1 MWKKRKPREGE
12 EDHWRHKARSFSEA
26 VKQRWAHPDSH
37 RDFILSLVKSL
48 SRSAVLDIGA
58 GTGGWAV
65 PLARNARKVTALEP
79 SSAMIQVMRENL
91 ESEGVDNVEIIQGP
105 WPESEMEA
113 HDFSLCSHAM
123 YGCSDL
129 TAFVH
134 AMTKA
139 TRRTCFMLMR
149 APAHD
154 GTMALAALRVWG
166 QPHDSPNFQVA
177 YNAMLQM
184 GLYPHVLMGAPDLWE
199 PWENDS
205 LEAAMEE
212 VKHRLG
218 LGSASEH
225 DAFLRNLLESRL
237 TFRDGKALWPREV
250 RSALIYWEGAG

>member
-1 MWKKRKPREGE
+1 MQNGTDWIMLWKELVEAQSHMWKKRKPREGE

-48 SRSAVLDIGA
+48 SRSTVLDIGA

-65 PLARNARKVTALEP
+65 PLA
-79 SSAMIQVMRENL
+79 MRENL

-149 APAHD
+149 
-154 GTMALAALRVWG
+154 M
-166 QPHDSPNFQVA
+166 
-177 YNAMLQM
+177 
-184 GLYPHVLMGAPDLWE
+184 
-199 PWENDS
+199 
-205 LEAAMEE
+205 
-212 VKHRLG
+212 KI
-218 LGSASEH
+218 
-225 DAFLRNLLESRL
+225 LRNGRISVSLKAGMLSYRL
-237 TFRDGKALWPREV
+237 PSQV
-250 RSALIYWEGAG
+250 